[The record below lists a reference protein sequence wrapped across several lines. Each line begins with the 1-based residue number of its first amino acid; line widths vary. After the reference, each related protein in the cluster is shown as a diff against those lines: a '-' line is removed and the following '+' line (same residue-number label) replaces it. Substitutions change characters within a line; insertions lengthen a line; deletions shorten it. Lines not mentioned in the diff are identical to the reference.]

1 MSQEYQVNDQLV
13 ETEVQVDSGQ
23 PFALYEVL
31 AKERVRGEQCYIC
44 TRRTMQRIQGCKY
57 NRYDVDSIVTVTVAQ
72 SEKFKLFSTLHKIPS
87 ADVVIHET
95 KDANS

>member
-23 PFALYEVL
+23 TFALYEVL

-44 TRRTMQRIQGCKY
+44 TRRAMQRIQEYKY
-57 NRYDVDSIVTVTVAQ
+57 NKYDVDSIVTVTVAQ

-87 ADVVIHET
+87 ADVVIHDT
-95 KDANS
+95 QNANT